1 MKAQPCH
8 LSHSSLRLKQS
19 EKVRKAMSEAQRYNE
34 AMKRDKPV
42 KLEWR
47 TKS

>member
-1 MKAQPCH
+1 MKAQPGH

-34 AMKRDKPV
+34 AMKRTQPV
-42 KLEWR
+42 RLDWR
-47 TKS
+47 AKT